1 MSSDI
6 PTPELSADALSP
18 LAAASK
24 PQRVLSCVLCAQRK
38 VKCDRKFPC
47 SNCTK
52 AGTQCISAA
61 TIPRQ
66 RRRRFPERELL
77 DRLRH
82 YEDLLTK
89 NGIAFQALHAFS
101 NPPTRSEERSDSRD
115 KEHTRTQP
123 SSTGDAEN
131 SQAKYEE
138 AVALGRNTSNRNRS
152 FWHAMNR
159 RAYDADDNASDD
171 GSDHSSSS
179 RHALRQAQIVKAWD

>member
-1 MSSDI
+1 MSLTFSAAIRDRHFGLSGQSNVLNMSSDI

-38 VKCDRKFPC
+38 VKCDRKYPC

-89 NGIAFQALHAFS
+89 NGVAF
-101 NPPTRSEERSDSRD
+101 
-115 KEHTRTQP
+115 
-123 SSTGDAEN
+123 
-131 SQAKYEE
+131 QAKYEE